1 MVSGRDCLRMSPSL
15 WRWLAALL
23 LVVNVGLLVIYLR
36 GDTGNPEP
44 QHEIPP
50 LDPRL
55 PRLVLLH
62 ERPMPNTAESAE
74 CFTIG
79 PLNSLLAQQRAEDR
93 LRAAAS
99 QIRSRQTNSDRD
111 RGWWVFLAAGTRSEA
126 MALTRELAEAGLE
139 DFFVVTRGDMENVVS
154 VGLYEHIENA
164 RARQRQMLARGFNAE
179 MEIRRESVPQFWVDY
194 RAEPGLDTA
203 WRFILEASP
212 GAQRRTI
219 PCWDD

>member
-1 MVSGRDCLRMSPSL
+1 MSSSL
-15 WRWLAALL
+15 VRWLVALL
-23 LVVNVGLLVIYLR
+23 LMINMVLLVLQLR
-36 GDTGNPEP
+36 GTTSPEP
-44 QHEIPP
+44 EAEIPP

-55 PRLVLLH
+55 PQLVLLH
-62 ERPMPNTAESAE
+62 ERPLPARVESAD

-93 LRAAAS
+93 LRASAS
-99 QIRSRQTNSDRD
+99 QIRSRQTSSDRD

-154 VGLYEHIENA
+154 VGLYENLDNA
-164 RARQRQMLARGFNAE
+164 RARQRQMQARGFNAE
-179 MEIRRESVPQFWVDY
+179 LEVRRESVPQFWVDY
-194 RAEPGLDTA
+194 QPDTGSESA

-212 GAQRRTI
+212 GAQHRSI

>member
-1 MVSGRDCLRMSPSL
+1 MKDSVWP
-15 WRWLAALL
+15 WLAALL
-23 LVVNVGLLVIYLR
+23 VVTNIALLVLYLR
-36 GDTGNPEP
+36 DNGTSPDP
-44 QHEIPP
+44 QPEIPP

-55 PRLVLLH
+55 PQLVLVH
-62 ERPMPNTAESAE
+62 ERPSPNPGESAD

-93 LRAAAS
+93 LRASAS
-99 QIRSRQTNSDRD
+99 QVRSRQTSSDRD

-154 VGLYEHIENA
+154 VGLYENIDNA
-164 RARQRQMLARGFNAE
+164 RARQRQVQARGFNAALE
-179 MEIRRESVPQFWVDY
+179 VRRESVPQFWVDY
-194 RAEPGLDTA
+194 RSEPGVESA

-212 GAQRRTI
+212 GAQHRAI
-219 PCWDD
+219 PCWDE